1 MLQEQ
6 RRINEELMGQ
16 MRQMQ
21 MSMTD
26 MRSHMAGGSG
36 GSGGSGGG
44 GGGGGGGGPVHHQ
57 PEIGGFGSGYGGGYG
72 GGKMPMSMYGGRSLP
87 YNMRVPKHPGEYHG
101 LTEEL
106 YIKILTLHPAR

>member
-1 MLQEQ
+1 MVRLESSANLQNCKMERMSSMLQEQ

-26 MRSHMAGGSG
+26 MRSHMAQSDGGTG
-36 GSGGSGGG
+36 GVGGH
-44 GGGGGGGGPVHHQ
+44 HHQ

-72 GGKMPMSMYGGRSLP
+72 GGKMAMSMYGARSLP
-87 YNMRVPKHPGEYHG
+87 YNMRVPKHPGEYGG
-101 LTEEL
+101 LTE
-106 YIKILTLHPAR
+106 A

>member
-1 MLQEQ
+1 MERMSSMLQEQ
-6 RRINEELMGQ
+6 RRINEELMGR

-26 MRSHMAGGSG
+26 MRSHMGHGD
-36 GSGGSGGG
+36 GGG
-44 GGGGGGGGPVHHQ
+44 IGFGGGGGPVHHQ

-87 YNMRVPKHPGEYHG
+87 YNMRVPKHPGEFG
-101 LTEEL
+101 QTEEL
-106 YIKILTLHPAR
+106 SINR